1 MAASRGPRTQ
11 GGAEARLA
19 LDIGTEYVK
28 AVVVSLSS
36 PPVVLGVGRARQ
48 RAGDMEG
55 GAVSRIAGVVERCLQ
70 AIDEACLMAN
80 VRPTKAIV
88 GIAGEF
94 VEGCTVSTQFRR
106 RRPNRLLNE
115 NELKRMLT
123 SAREKALEKAR
134 HMLSERTGLENLD
147 VELVDSVLTEI
158 RIDGYRVKNPLEF
171 QGSYVELNLF
181 HTFSPLV
188 HIGALRTVAERLK
201 LDLQAAVAEPY
212 AVAMGALSEEAY
224 EAGAVVVDIGGG
236 STDIAVVR
244 NRAISATKS
253 FPVGGR
259 SFTRS
264 LALHFRL
271 DFNEAE
277 AMKLD
282 YAAGLLDADLAS
294 EVEQVLNED
303 LSIYYDGLRL
313 CLQDL
318 TAQAPLPERL
328 FLSGGGAALPGM
340 LAFCTNTTW
349 EEGIFRAAPQVCT
362 LTADHVKYVADPEAL
377 LAGERDVTPKCL
389 SLQAIQQRQRQSHML
404 YSAVDALG

>member
-1 MAASRGPRTQ
+1 MATARGRQ
-11 GGAEARLA
+11 NARGAPACLA

-28 AVVVSLSS
+28 AVVVS
-36 PPVVLGVGRARQ
+36 PTPQPVVLGVGRARQ
-48 RAGDMEG
+48 QAGDMEG
-55 GAVSRIAGVVERCLQ
+55 GAISRIAGVVESCRH
-70 AIDEACLMAN
+70 AIDEACLMAS
-80 VRPTKAIV
+80 VQPTKAIV

-94 VEGCTVSTQFRR
+94 VQGCTISAQFRR

-115 NELKRMLT
+115 GEFKKMLAH
-123 SAREKALEKAR
+123 ARGKALEEAR
-134 HMLSERTGLENLD
+134 RMLSERTGLANLD
-147 VELVDSVLTEI
+147 VELVDTALTEV

-201 LDLQAAVAEPY
+201 LQLQAAVAEPY

-224 EAGAVVVDIGGG
+224 EAGAVVIDIGGG

-244 NRAISATKS
+244 DRAVSATKS

-259 SFTRS
+259 AFTRS

-277 AMKLD
+277 ALKLD
-282 YAAGLLDADLAS
+282 YAAGVLDDDIAS
-294 EVEQVLNED
+294 EVEEVLTED
-303 LSIYYDGLRL
+303 LKIYYDGLKL
-313 CLQDL
+313 CLHDL
-318 TAQAPLPERL
+318 AAQAPLPARL

-340 LAFCTNTTW
+340 IHFCATTSW
-349 EEGIFRAAPQVCT
+349 EEGVFRSPPQVCS
-362 LTADHVKYVADPEAL
+362 LTADDVKHIADPKAL
-377 LAGERDVTPKCL
+377 LAGERDVTPKSL
-389 SLQAIQQRQRQSHML
+389 SLQAVQHGQGQL
-404 YSAVDALG
+404 DVLSAVDALG